1 MVSLPLDIWSSD
13 DEPRLGVVLDE
24 IWTLLEEGVTDRR
37 HGFHTPVAATM
48 RDSGGAALR
57 TVVLRHV
64 DREARSLHFHTD
76 IRSKKVKDLQA
87 DPRISFLFYD
97 RGAQTQLRVD
107 AVATVSHNDKVAEEA
122 WGKLTMDS
130 RREYLA
136 SEQPGEPSAWPTSGL
151 PPEFQ
156 DRDPTGEESEKGYK
170 EFAVISASFSNL
182 EWLYVCHEGHRRAR
196 FDWTSEGEL
205 DTTWLVP

>member
-1 MVSLPLDIWSSD
+1 MASLPLDIWSSD

-48 RDSGGAALR
+48 REGAGAALR

-64 DREARSLHFHTD
+64 DRESRCLHFHTD
-76 IRSKKVKDLQA
+76 IRSTKISDLKK

-107 AVATVSHNDKVAEEA
+107 AVATISHENEVAAEA
-122 WGKLTMDS
+122 WKKLTPDC

-136 SEQPGEPSAWPTSGL
+136 SEHPGKPSAWPTSGL
-151 PPEFQ
+151 APELQ
-156 DRDPTGEESEKGYK
+156 DRDPTMEESEKGYP
-170 EFAVISASFSNL
+170 EFAVISASFNHL

-196 FDWTSEGEL
+196 FDWSKDGEL

>member
-64 DREARSLHFHTD
+64 DRDSRCLHFHTD
-76 IRSKKVKDLQA
+76 IRSKKVKDLKA

-97 RGAQTQLRVD
+97 RGAQTQVRVD
-107 AVATVSHNDKVAEEA
+107 AVATVSHKNEVAAAA
-122 WGKLTMDS
+122 WSKLTLDS
-130 RREYLA
+130 RREYMA
-136 SEQPGEPSAWPTSGL
+136 AEHPGEPSAWPTSGL
-151 PPEFQ
+151 PPELQ
-156 DRDPTGEESEKGYK
+156 DRDPTLEESEKGYQ
-170 EFAVISASFSNL
+170 EFAVVSASFSNL

-196 FDWTSEGEL
+196 FDWTAEGEL

>member
-24 IWTLLEEGVTDRR
+24 IWTLLEEGVKDRR

-48 RDSGGAALR
+48 RNEGGAALR

-64 DREARSLHFHTD
+64 DRESRSLQFHTD
-76 IRSKKVKDLQA
+76 IRSKKIADLKA
-87 DPRISFLFYD
+87 DPRLSFLFYD
-97 RGAQTQLRVD
+97 RGAQTQVRVE
-107 AVATVSHNDKVAEEA
+107 ATATVSHNDEVTAAA
-122 WGKLTMDS
+122 WEKLS
-130 RREYLA
+130 PENRREYLA

-156 DRDPTGEESEKGYK
+156 DRDPTEEESKKGYQD
-170 EFAVISASFSNL
+170 FAVISANFSNL

-196 FDWTSEGEL
+196 FDWSSDGEL

>member
-1 MVSLPLDIWSSD
+1 MVSMPLDIWSSD

-24 IWTLLEEGVTDRR
+24 IWTLLEEGVKDRR

-64 DREARSLHFHTD
+64 DRESRSLQFHTD
-76 IRSKKVKDLQA
+76 IRSKKITDLKA
-87 DPRISFLFYD
+87 DPRLSFLFYD
-97 RGAQTQLRVD
+97 RGAQTQVRVD
-107 AVATVSHNDKVAEEA
+107 AVATVSHNDKVTAAA
-122 WGKLTMDS
+122 WEKLSPDN

-156 DRDPTGEESEKGYK
+156 DRDPTDEELKKGYQ
-170 EFAVISASFSNL
+170 EFAVISASFSTL

-196 FDWTSEGEL
+196 FDWTSQGEL

>member
-57 TVVLRHV
+57 TVVLRHA
-64 DREARSLHFHTD
+64 DRETRCLRFHTD
-76 IRSKKVKDLQA
+76 IRSKKIKDLRA

-107 AVATVSHNDKVAEEA
+107 AVASISHKDETAAEA
-122 WGKLTMDS
+122 WEKLKMDS
-130 RREYLA
+130 RREYLVA
-136 SEQPGEPSAWPTSGL
+136 EQPGESSAWPTSGL
-151 PPEFQ
+151 PAELQ
-156 DRDPTGEESEKGYK
+156 DRDPTPEESQKGFQ
-170 EFAVISASFSNL
+170 EFAVVSANFSSL

-196 FDWTSEGEL
+196 FEWSKDGEL